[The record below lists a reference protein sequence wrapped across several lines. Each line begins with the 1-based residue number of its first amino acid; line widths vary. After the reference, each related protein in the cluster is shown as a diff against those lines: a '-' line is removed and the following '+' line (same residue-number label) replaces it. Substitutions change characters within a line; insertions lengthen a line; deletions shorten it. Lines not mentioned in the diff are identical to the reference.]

1 MEAEAAKDSVFDE
14 GFVELEVPEDE
25 AMEVASSATEQEVDE
40 VLGGPKATVYF
51 KDSNP
56 GLQGRGI
63 PTDEV
68 EQIMQ
73 SEAYQRRIA
82 TCHLC
87 GQCWYDNK
95 FRVGCHECGGFPLQR
110 ACPVCDGQC
119 GSQWTRNIKL
129 SHSFHE
135 AHWDGSC
142 ALPPEVQHAFQ
153 LRKLTDSSEET
164 LSEGLQDLSTS

>member
-25 AMEVASSATEQEVDE
+25 AMEVASSATEQE
-40 VLGGPKATVYF
+40 
-51 KDSNP
+51 